1 MQNHWELVLLS
12 LKLSIN
18 ILSGK
23 LSHSYVS
30 FLHIPERPYFPEQW
44 NHKLNDIHLRRI
56 LYSKLEQ
63 FLYVKIW
70 FTFHRDIY
78 VACKRCRWLSLNRN
92 YAFLLVHLA
101 FIKTRQKDQQKCNLF
116 IPICNILKLMSRVAI
131 LEAYQLTFSFRT
143 ILAGTDRHFPTCIYG
158 TINLFNLFGNKEIQ
172 KS

>member
-1 MQNHWELVLLS
+1 MQNHWELFLLS

-23 LSHSYVS
+23 RSHSYFS
-30 FLHIPERPYFPEQW
+30 FLHIPERPYFPKQR
-44 NHKLNDIHLRRI
+44 NHKLNYIRLRRI
-56 LYSKLEQ
+56 LYSKLEH
-63 FLYVKIW
+63 FLYVKIC

-78 VACKRCRWLSLNRN
+78 VACKLCRWLSLNRN

-101 FIKTRQKDQQKCNLF
+101 FKTRQKDHQKCNLF
-116 IPICNILKLMSRVAI
+116 IPIWNILKLMSRVAI

-143 ILAGTDRHFPTCIYG
+143 ILAGTDSHFPTCIYG
-158 TINLFNLFGNKEIQ
+158 TINLFNHFGNNEIQ